1 MNFKSR
7 RILISTALLVFAGVI
22 LTSVGAGFAAPNSP
36 SRRAKLLSPQL
47 IGVLTT
53 QGNNPIKINGT
64 NVKSGG
70 SVPSGALI
78 ETPDGVGATLRIP
91 NLGSVCISPNSTLN
105 MQFDPAG
112 GITISLAQGC
122 AILRT
127 FPGTAGRITTAKGTA
142 GQIDPANGGSLD
154 VCTASNGATTVGQGA
169 ASAAGAGASA
179 LDCNAA
185 AGAAAL
191 PTFPTIAKLGLIGG
205 IAEIALAPLLF
216 RGGNPSPIVP

>member
-1 MNFKSR
+1 MNLKSR
-7 RILISTALLVFAGVI
+7 RILIGTALLVFAGVV
-22 LTSVGAGFAAPNSP
+22 LTSVGAGFAAPYSV

-53 QGNNPIKINGT
+53 QGNNPIKINGA

-78 ETPDGVGATLRIP
+78 ETPNGVGATLRIP

-105 MQFDPAG
+105 IEFDAAT
-112 GITISLAQGC
+112 GITITLVHGC

-127 FPGTAGRITTAKGTA
+127 FAGTAGRINTTGGTA

-154 VCTASNGATTVGQGA
+154 VCTSPSGASTVGQGA
-169 ASAAGAGASA
+169 AAAAGAGASA

-185 AGAAAL
+185 AGAAAV
-191 PTFPTIAKLGLIGG
+191 PTFPTIAKWGLIGG
-205 IAEIALAPLLF
+205 ITEIALAPLLF

>member
-1 MNFKSR
+1 MKFNNR
-7 RILISTALLVFAGVI
+7 RTLIGTALLVATAI
-22 LTSVGAGFAAPNSP
+22 LLTSVSAGFAAPNSR
-36 SRRAKLLSPQL
+36 SGRTQLLSPQL

-53 QGNNPIKINGT
+53 QGNHPIKINGA

-78 ETPDGVGATLRIP
+78 ETPNGVGATLRIP

-105 MQFDPAG
+105 IQFDPTS
-112 GITISLAQGC
+112 GITITLVHGC
-122 AILRT
+122 VILRT
-127 FPGTAGRITTAKGTA
+127 FAGTAGRIDTTKGTA

-154 VCTASNGATTVGQGA
+154 VCMAPSGGSTVGQGA
-169 ASAAGAGASA
+169 AAAAGAGASA

-185 AGAAAL
+185 AGAAAI
-191 PTFPTIAKLGLIGG
+191 PTFPTIAKWGLIGG
-205 IAEIALAPLLF
+205 ITEIALAPLLF